1 MMTFDSGNYSAESN
15 SSLQSQ
21 HISQEKRIQ
30 NLREMLNIFTR
41 RHFSPYKVLVNR
53 QCRTVVILNP
63 KVGTTSFR
71 NLAARAYVEVLG
83 YKDASNGQYKLIK
96 KARYFP
102 FACPRDYYHAFSQP
116 HEYNF
121 YCFVR
126 NPYAR
131 LKSAWVDKFANG
143 HEYGYPRSI
152 RGKLLRNIRRFA
164 SQRQLPG
171 SAPNTLVP
179 FSTFVDYIESKQD
192 KKRNHHWDVQHE
204 VLMTDTIHYSHIYK
218 METQFVQGVTSI
230 FDRLG
235 IAESWTTRAMQKAS
249 NESKKVK
256 EAVFTPELA
265 EQAKRIYARDFQVFG
280 YDVDSWKGM

>member
-1 MMTFDSGNYSAESN
+1 MTFESSNYPAENN
-15 SSLQSQ
+15 SSLQEKTTAD
-21 HISQEKRIQ
+21 EKR
-30 NLREMLNIFTR
+30 LRSVHQVLEIFSR
-41 RHFSPYKVLVNR
+41 QHFSPYKVMVNR
-53 QCRTVVILNP
+53 QSRTVVILNP

-71 NLAARAYVEVLG
+71 NLAARAYIEVLG
-83 YKDASNGQYKLIK
+83 HKDASDGRYKFIK

-102 FACPRDYYHAFSQP
+102 FASPRDYYHAFSHPQ
-116 HEYNF
+116 EYNF

-164 SQRQLPG
+164 RQRKLQG

-192 KKRNHHWDVQHE
+192 GKRNHHWDVQHE
-204 VLMTDTIHYSHIYK
+204 VLMTDAIHYSHIYK
-218 METQFVQGVTSI
+218 METQFTQGVTSI
-230 FDRLG
+230 FDRIG
-235 IAESWTTRAMQKAS
+235 ITESWTKQAMEQPS
-249 NESKKVK
+249 NQSKKVK

-265 EQAKRIYARDFQVFG
+265 ELAKRIYARDFQIFG
-280 YDVDSWKGM
+280 YDVNSWKGM

>member
-1 MMTFDSGNYSAESN
+1 MTFDSDNYSAEGN
-15 SSLQSQ
+15 PSLQSQ
-21 HISQEKRIQ
+21 NISQEQRFQ
-30 NLREMLNIFTR
+30 NLRQVLNVFSR

-53 QCRTVVILNP
+53 KARTVVILNP

-71 NLAARAYVEVLG
+71 NLATRAYLEVLG
-83 YKDASNGQYKLIK
+83 AKDASEGRYKLFK

-102 FACPRDYYHAFSQP
+102 FASPHDYYHAFAHP

-143 HEYGYPRSI
+143 HEYGYPHSI

-164 SQRQLPG
+164 SSHQLPG
-171 SAPNTLVP
+171 SVPKTLVP
-179 FSTFVDYIESKQD
+179 FSTFVSYIDSQQD
-192 KKRNHHWDVQHE
+192 GKRNHHWDVQHE
-204 VLMTDTIHYSHIYK
+204 VLMTDAIHYSHIYK
-218 METQFVQGVTSI
+218 MEGQFIQGVTSI

-235 IAESWTTRAMQKAS
+235 IAESWTTQAMEKPS
-249 NESKKVK
+249 NESKKVN
-256 EAVFTPELA
+256 EAIFTPKLA
-265 EQAKRIYARDFQVFG
+265 EQAKRIYARDFQIFG
-280 YDVDSWKGM
+280 YDVDSWQGM

>member
-1 MMTFDSGNYSAESN
+1 MTFESGNFSAEGN
-15 SSLQSQ
+15 SSLQSKNISKEVRAHNFGQ
-21 HISQEKRIQ
+21 VFHI
-30 NLREMLNIFTR
+30 FAR

-53 QCRTVVILNP
+53 PSRTVVILNP

-71 NLAARAYVEVLG
+71 NLATRAYVEVLG
-83 YKDASNGQYKLIK
+83 AKDASEGRYKLFK

-102 FACPRDYYHAFSQP
+102 FASPRDYYHAFSNP
-116 HEYNF
+116 HEYSF
-121 YCFVR
+121 YCFAR

-143 HEYGYPRSI
+143 HQYKYPHSI
-152 RGKLLRNIRRFA
+152 RGKLLRDIRRFA
-164 SQRQLPG
+164 RSRQLPG

-179 FSTFVDYIESKQD
+179 FPTFVDYIDSQQD
-192 KKRNHHWDVQHE
+192 GHRNHHWDVQHE
-204 VLMTDTIHYSHIYK
+204 ILLTDVIHYSQIYK
-218 METQFVQGVTSI
+218 METQFTEGVTSI
-230 FDRLG
+230 FERLG
-235 IAESWTTRAMQKAS
+235 ISQSWTKEAMKKPS
-249 NESKKVK
+249 NQSKKVK

>member
-1 MMTFDSGNYSAESN
+1 MTFDSSN
-15 SSLQSQ
+15 SSAEGNPSLQSTT
-21 HISQEKRIQ
+21 ISQEKRAH
-30 NLREMLNIFTR
+30 NLRQVLNIFNR

-53 QCRTVVILNP
+53 RRRTVVILNP

-71 NLAARAYVEVLG
+71 NLATRAYIEILG
-83 YKDASNGQYKLIK
+83 QSDASNGRYKLIK

-102 FACPRDYYHAFSQP
+102 FASPRDYYHAFSHP

-143 HEYGYPRSI
+143 HESGYPHSI
-152 RGKLLRNIRRFA
+152 RGKLLRNIRSFA
-164 SQRQLPG
+164 NQHNLPG
-171 SAPNTLVP
+171 GDPKTLVP
-179 FSTFVDYIESKQD
+179 FSTFVRYIDSQQD
-192 KKRNHHWDVQHE
+192 GKRNHHWDVQHE
-204 VLMTDTIHYSHIYK
+204 VLMTDVIHYSQVYK
-218 METQFVQGVTSI
+218 METQFPQGVTSI

-235 IAESWTTRAMQKAS
+235 IAESWTTQAIKQPC
-249 NESKKVK
+249 NESKKIK
-256 EAVFTPELA
+256 KAIFTPELA
-265 EQAKRIYARDFQVFG
+265 EQAKRIYARDFQIFG